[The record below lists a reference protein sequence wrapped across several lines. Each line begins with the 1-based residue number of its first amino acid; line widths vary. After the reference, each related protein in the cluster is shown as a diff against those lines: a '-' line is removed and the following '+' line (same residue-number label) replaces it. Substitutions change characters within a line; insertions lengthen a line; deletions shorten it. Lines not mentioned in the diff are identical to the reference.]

1 MQLPSRFL
9 IESIEIVWQGNCK
22 EGKTTVQVR
31 TKRGE
36 IRAWIYLYLVMLYN
50 VFLEILFL
58 PNST

>member
-9 IESIEIVWQGNCK
+9 IESIEIAWRGDCK

-31 TKRGE
+31 TKLGE

-50 VFLEILFL
+50 VFLEVLFL
-58 PNST
+58 PNTS